1 MKLEIKNLNK
11 NYGDKHALKDM
22 NITLKPG
29 IYGLLGKNGA
39 GKSTLMNL
47 LTDNI
52 KRTSGDI
59 LLDGKEILS
68 MGADYRK
75 LIGYMPQQQGMYD
88 QFSARRFLYYVS
100 SLKGLSRKQAK
111 EGVEKYLDLV
121 NLSDVADKKLG
132 GFSGGMRQRVMFAAT
147 MLGEPKI
154 YLLDEPT
161 AGLDPEE
168 RIKIR
173 NYISKI
179 SGENIVIL
187 ATHVVNDVEC
197 IADEIILMKSGEVVD
212 INPPHKMIEAVEP
225 KVYEKRCTY
234 EEMEALNDKY
244 KKGNVRQ
251 GKDGLYFRIVADEK
265 PEGFSEIKGDAN
277 LEDVYLYY
285 L

>member
-1 MKLEIKNLNK
+1 MKLEIKGLNK

-22 NITLKPG
+22 NVTLEPG

-52 KRTSGDI
+52 KRTSGEI
-59 LLDGKEILS
+59 LLDGEEILS
-68 MGADYRK
+68 MGRSYRK
-75 LIGYMPQQQGMYD
+75 LIGYMPQQQGMYEK
-88 QFSARRFLYYVS
+88 FSARRFLYYIS
-100 SLKGLSRKQAK
+100 SLKGFKGKRAK
-111 EGVEKYLDLV
+111 EGVEKYLELV

-132 GFSGGMRQRVMFAAT
+132 SFSGGMRQRVMFAAT
-147 MLGEPKI
+147 MLGEPNI

-197 IADEIILMKSGEVVD
+197 IADKIILMKEGEVVGVD
-212 INPPHKMIEAVEP
+212 SPHTMIEQIEP
-225 KVYEKRCTY
+225 KVYEKKCAY
-234 EEMEALNDKY
+234 DELESLNDIY
-244 KKGNVRQ
+244 RKGNVRQ
-251 GKDGLYFRIVADEK
+251 GKDGLYFRIVADKK
-265 PEGFSEIKGDAN
+265 PEGFREITGDAN